1 MNIFKKPNDKKFKI
15 GELCV
20 VPFHNKNGFNHAF
33 GIVVR
38 QNPLKLRRNFY
49 SVFYN
54 GKIKE
59 HENLFIA
66 KIEEIEDELL
76 NAN

>member
-1 MNIFKKPNDKKFKI
+1 MSIAAKSEDKTFNI

-20 VPFHNKNGFNHAF
+20 VPFHNKKGFNHAF

-38 QNPLKLRRNFY
+38 QNPLKLRSNFY

-59 HENLFIA
+59 HENLYIA
-66 KIEEIEDELL
+66 KIEEVEDELL
-76 NAN
+76 NTN

>member
-1 MNIFKKPNDKKFKI
+1 MMKDKTFDI
-15 GELCV
+15 GELCI
-20 VPFHNKNGFNHAF
+20 VPIPGLNGLQHAY
-33 GIVVR
+33 GIVVKR
-38 QNPLKLRRNFY
+38 NPLKLRNDFY

-66 KIEEIEDELL
+66 KIEETQHES
-76 NAN
+76 

>member
-1 MNIFKKPNDKKFKI
+1 MGKEKTFDI

-20 VPFHNKNGFNHAF
+20 VPIPDLDGIQHAY
-33 GIVVR
+33 GIIVR
-38 QNPLKLRRNFY
+38 RNPLKLRNDFY

-59 HENLFIA
+59 HEVLFIA
-66 KIEEIEDELL
+66 KIEETQYES
-76 NAN
+76 